1 MLKKKTQLDRNKN
14 RNILEKS
21 KQLTRLHDTASDK

>member
-1 MLKKKTQLDRNKN
+1 MTHIRPINRMLKKPQLDRNKN

-21 KQLTRLHDTASDK
+21 K